1 MPDDP
6 NELLERAIKTVIE
19 VQEKSAAAYDANTEQ
34 LRTLAAEV
42 HLLRTAIGLQG
53 TLLEWLKNKLG
64 DIEEKITSVV
74 DDD

>member
-53 TLLEWLKNKLG
+53 TLLGLKNKLG